1 MHEHQNGF
9 SRRRNRDGSYA
20 TFCRTCLLTV
30 GSGKTEGEL
39 AETET
44 QHICDEGLL
53 KLRDGFR
60 THFSRRMQPV

>member
-1 MHEHQNGF
+1 MQEHQNGF
-9 SRRRNRDGSYA
+9 SHRRNRDGSYA

-44 QHICDEGLL
+44 LHRCDEALL
-53 KLRDGFR
+53 KRRDASR
-60 THFSRRMQPV
+60 AHFSRGI